1 MTADPAQYEDRIEET
16 MPATDPTL
24 IHAAVE
30 VSGGILYI
38 LTAMIIAF
46 GILVVAFSIPGS
58 HPKN

>member
-1 MTADPAQYEDRIEET
+1 

-30 VSGGILYI
+30 ISGGILYT

-46 GILVVAFSIPGS
+46 GILVVAFSFRGS
-58 HPKN
+58 HPKD